1 MWYSRGVEGL
11 WPQFFILFIMTQ
23 YEINVAIQTALDNL
37 VNSNRNLYDYWISE
51 LFSDANGDYL
61 NESAWNEGNV
71 ALIEKDVM
79 TVIPT
84 PVSQDE
90 LEMLKNQALDLLD
103 KAEDPRWDINDFSI
117 VRKALEASHGQHTQ
131 SHLSLLHHV
140 PLVELAH

>member
-1 MWYSRGVEGL
+1 MQIGFCLVVYKNTINFT
-11 WPQFFILFIMTQ
+11 FFFFIMTQ

-51 LFSDANGDYL
+51 LFSDVNGDYL

-117 VRKALEASHGQHTQ
+117 VRKALEALYGKHTHQ
-131 SHLSLLHHV
+131 GC
-140 PLVELAH
+140 

>member
-1 MWYSRGVEGL
+1 MQIGFCLVVSKNTINFT
-11 WPQFFILFIMTQ
+11 FFFFIMTQ

-51 LFSDANGDYL
+51 LFSDVNGDYL

-117 VRKALEASHGQHTQ
+117 VRKALEALYGKHTHQ
-131 SHLSLLHHV
+131 GC
-140 PLVELAH
+140 

>member
-61 NESAWNEGNV
+61 DESAWNENNV

-79 TVIPT
+79 
-84 PVSQDE
+84 
-90 LEMLKNQALDLLD
+90 NQ
-103 KAEDPRWDINDFSI
+103 
-117 VRKALEASHGQHTQ
+117 
-131 SHLSLLHHV
+131 
-140 PLVELAH
+140 ELAVDNS

>member
-1 MWYSRGVEGL
+1 MQIGFCLVVSKNTINFT
-11 WPQFFILFIMTQ
+11 FFFFIMTQ

-51 LFSDANGDYL
+51 LFSDVNGDYL

-90 LEMLKNQALDLLD
+90 LEMLKNQALALLD

-117 VRKALEASHGQHTQ
+117 VRKALEALYGKHTHQ
-131 SHLSLLHHV
+131 GC
-140 PLVELAH
+140 

>member
-1 MWYSRGVEGL
+1 
-11 WPQFFILFIMTQ
+11 MTQ

-51 LFSDANGDYL
+51 LFSDMNGDYL

-117 VRKALEASHGQHTQ
+117 VRKALEALYGKHTHQ
-131 SHLSLLHHV
+131 GC
-140 PLVELAH
+140 

>member
-1 MWYSRGVEGL
+1 MQIGFCLVVSKNTINFTFF
-11 WPQFFILFIMTQ
+11 FFIITQ

-51 LFSDANGDYL
+51 LFSDVNGDYL

-117 VRKALEASHGQHTQ
+117 VRKALEALYGKHTHQ
-131 SHLSLLHHV
+131 GC
-140 PLVELAH
+140 

>member
-1 MWYSRGVEGL
+1 
-11 WPQFFILFIMTQ
+11 MTQ

-51 LFSDANGDYL
+51 LFSDVNGDYL

-103 KAEDPRWDINDFSI
+103 KAEDQRWDINDFSI
-117 VRKALEASHGQHTQ
+117 VRKALEVLYGKHTHQ
-131 SHLSLLHHV
+131 GC
-140 PLVELAH
+140 

>member
-1 MWYSRGVEGL
+1 
-11 WPQFFILFIMTQ
+11 MTQ

-51 LFSDANGDYL
+51 LFSDVNGDYL

-117 VRKALEASHGQHTQ
+117 VRKALEALYGKHTHQ
-131 SHLSLLHHV
+131 GC
-140 PLVELAH
+140 

>member
-61 NESAWNEGNV
+61 NESTWNEGNV

-117 VRKALEASHGQHTQ
+117 VRKALEASHG
-131 SHLSLLHHV
+131 
-140 PLVELAH
+140 

>member
-1 MWYSRGVEGL
+1 MSNQL
-11 WPQFFILFIMTQ
+11 MKFTKMTQ

-51 LFSDANGDYL
+51 LFSDVNGDYL

-84 PVSQDE
+84 PDCNSTPVSQDE
-90 LEMLKNQALDLLD
+90 LVRLKEQALNLLD
-103 KAEDPRWDINDFSI
+103 KAEDPSWDINDFSI
-117 VRKALEASHGQHTQ
+117 VRKALEALHGKHTHQ
-131 SHLSLLHHV
+131 GC
-140 PLVELAH
+140 

>member
-61 NESAWNEGNV
+61 DESAWNENNV

-117 VRKALEASHGQHTQ
+117 VRKALEASHG
-131 SHLSLLHHV
+131 
-140 PLVELAH
+140 

>member
-1 MWYSRGVEGL
+1 
-11 WPQFFILFIMTQ
+11 MTQ

-51 LFSDANGDYL
+51 LFSDVNGDYL

-90 LEMLKNQALDLLD
+90 LEMLKNQALALLD

-117 VRKALEASHGQHTQ
+117 VRKALEALYGKHTHQ
-131 SHLSLLHHV
+131 GC
-140 PLVELAH
+140 

>member
-1 MWYSRGVEGL
+1 
-11 WPQFFILFIMTQ
+11 MTQ

-51 LFSDANGDYL
+51 LFSDVNGDYL

-117 VRKALEASHGQHTQ
+117 VRKALEALHGKHTHQ
-131 SHLSLLHHV
+131 GC
-140 PLVELAH
+140 

>member
-117 VRKALEASHGQHTQ
+117 VRKALEASHG
-131 SHLSLLHHV
+131 
-140 PLVELAH
+140 

>member
-1 MWYSRGVEGL
+1 
-11 WPQFFILFIMTQ
+11 MTQ

-51 LFSDANGDYL
+51 LFSDVNGDYVD
-61 NESAWNEGNV
+61 ESAWNEDNV
-71 ALIEKDVM
+71 ALIENDVM
-79 TVIPT
+79 TVIST

-117 VRKALEASHGQHTQ
+117 VRKALEALYGKHTHQ
-131 SHLSLLHHV
+131 GC
-140 PLVELAH
+140 

>member
-1 MWYSRGVEGL
+1 MQIGFCLVVSKNTINFT
-11 WPQFFILFIMTQ
+11 FFFFIMTQ

-51 LFSDANGDYL
+51 LFSDVNGDYL

-90 LEMLKNQALDLLD
+90 LEMLKKQALDLLD

-117 VRKALEASHGQHTQ
+117 VRKALEALYGKHTHQ
-131 SHLSLLHHV
+131 GC
-140 PLVELAH
+140 

>member
-1 MWYSRGVEGL
+1 MK
-11 WPQFFILFIMTQ
+11 FTKMTQ

-51 LFSDANGDYL
+51 LFSDVNGDYL

-84 PVSQDE
+84 PDCNSTPVSQDE
-90 LEMLKNQALDLLD
+90 LVRLKEQALNLLD
-103 KAEDPRWDINDFSI
+103 KAEDPSWDINDFSI
-117 VRKALEASHGQHTQ
+117 VRKALEALHGKHTHQ
-131 SHLSLLHHV
+131 GC
-140 PLVELAH
+140 

>member
-1 MWYSRGVEGL
+1 MWYSKGVEGL

-117 VRKALEASHGQHTQ
+117 VRKALEASHG
-131 SHLSLLHHV
+131 
-140 PLVELAH
+140 

>member
-1 MWYSRGVEGL
+1 
-11 WPQFFILFIMTQ
+11 MTQ
-23 YEINVAIQTALDNL
+23 YEINGAIQTALDNL

-51 LFSDANGDYL
+51 LFSDVNGDYL

-90 LEMLKNQALDLLD
+90 LEMLKKQALDLLD

-117 VRKALEASHGQHTQ
+117 VRKALEALYGKHTHQ
-131 SHLSLLHHV
+131 GC
-140 PLVELAH
+140 

>member
-1 MWYSRGVEGL
+1 MQIGFCLVVSKNTINFT
-11 WPQFFILFIMTQ
+11 FFFFIMTQ

-51 LFSDANGDYL
+51 LFSDMNGDYL

-117 VRKALEASHGQHTQ
+117 VRKALEALYGKHTHQ
-131 SHLSLLHHV
+131 GC
-140 PLVELAH
+140 